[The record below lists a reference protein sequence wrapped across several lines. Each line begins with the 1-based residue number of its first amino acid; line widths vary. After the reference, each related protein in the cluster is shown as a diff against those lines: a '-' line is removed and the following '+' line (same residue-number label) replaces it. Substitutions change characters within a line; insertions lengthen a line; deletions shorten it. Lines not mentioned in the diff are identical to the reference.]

1 MIDKEIVIR
10 KVTLIAP
17 DLRDLEEIE
26 AGGAESFVG
35 NRISQTLAERYLERA
50 IGRMID
56 VNYHLLTES
65 GFPPPKDYYQS
76 FTELGDRAR
85 VLPNEFSQRIASCA
99 GLRNRIAH
107 EYDDIEADRLFE
119 GLTAAVNDIPVYLQH
134 VLDFIGRDP
143 REK

>member
-1 MIDKEIVIR
+1 MIVKELVIR
-10 KVTLIAP
+10 KITLIAP

-26 AGGAESFVG
+26 AGGAESFVAD
-35 NRISQTLAERYLERA
+35 RVVQTLAERYLERA

-56 VNYHLLTES
+56 INYHLLTES
-65 GFPPPKDYYQS
+65 GCPPPKDYFQS
-76 FTELGDRAR
+76 FTELGGRIR
-85 VLPNEFSQRIASCA
+85 VLPNEFSRRIASCA

-107 EYDDIEADRLFE
+107 EYDDIDADRLFE
-119 GLTAAVNDIPVYLQH
+119 GLSAAVKDIPVYLQH